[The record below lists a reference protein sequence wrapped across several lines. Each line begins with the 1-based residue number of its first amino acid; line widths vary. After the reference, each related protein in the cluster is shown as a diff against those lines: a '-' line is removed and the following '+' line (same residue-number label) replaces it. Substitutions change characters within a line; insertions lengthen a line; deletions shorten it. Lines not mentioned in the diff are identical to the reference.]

1 MKVRVVRL
9 VGLILSVDTV
19 LKEPVMG
26 RSVADGSI
34 FSKVCEEIQFIDA
47 PESNKVYILYPF
59 IDNGTTFSLKCSM
72 SDWGDEVTS

>member
-1 MKVRVVRL
+1 MRP
-9 VGLILSVDTV
+9 VGVILSVDTV

-26 RSVADGSI
+26 RRVADGLM

-59 IDNGTTFSLKCSM
+59 TNSGTTFSLKCSL
-72 SDWGDEVTS
+72 SVWGDEVTS